1 VRGHDLTKDQSKKA
15 MEKQKEIS
23 DRLLEERDHCK
34 EISDRLL
41 EERDHCKEA
50 FEQAQQAQ
58 QQAEQQ
64 RQELW
69 QQLQEAGQQLQTLQ
83 TLQTALEASRAQVQ
97 EMATHTK
104 TLEDQV
110 IYDAIYFA
118 LLAQKYYAMYLL
130 F

>member
-1 VRGHDLTKDQSKKA
+1 

-23 DRLLEERDHCK
+23 DRLLEERDHCQ
-34 EISDRLL
+34 
-41 EERDHCKEA
+41 EA

-58 QQAEQQ
+58 QQTEQQ

-69 QQLQEAGQQLQTLQ
+69 QQLQEERQQLQEARQQAQ
-83 TLQTALEASRAQVQ
+83 TLQTALEASRA
-97 EMATHTK
+97 HTT

-110 IYDAIYFA
+110 IYDAFYFA
-118 LLAQKYYAMYLL
+118 LLVQKYYAMYLL